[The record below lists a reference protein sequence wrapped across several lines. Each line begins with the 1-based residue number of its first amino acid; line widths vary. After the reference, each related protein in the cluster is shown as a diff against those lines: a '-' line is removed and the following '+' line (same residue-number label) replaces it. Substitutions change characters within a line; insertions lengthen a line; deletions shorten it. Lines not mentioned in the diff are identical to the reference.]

1 MKIAVLGIAA
11 VLLLAG
17 CSSQPGAAAP
27 SAADTVPAS
36 PSPTQTVTP
45 SATAS
50 VTTQPLGKGTIDD
63 ATLDQAFLSGARKM
77 VPSSI
82 DDATLI
88 SMGRGICTDLAAGVS
103 AQAALDKVKAHGLS
117 QNDALIL
124 LVAAKTVYC
133 STVK

>member
-17 CSSQPGAAAP
+17 CSSQSGAAAP
-27 SAADTVPAS
+27 SAANTAPAS
-36 PSPTQTVTP
+36 PSPSQTATP

-50 VTTQPLGKGTIDD
+50 VTTQPMGKGTLDD
-63 ATLDQAFLSGARKM
+63 ATLDQAFLSGARKTA
-77 VPSSI
+77 PSI

-88 SMGRGICTDLAAGVS
+88 AMGRGICADLAAGVP
-103 AQAALDKVKAHGLS
+103 AQGALDKVKSHVLS

-124 LVAAKTVYC
+124 LVGAKAVYC